1 MQHEY
6 EDSLK
11 LKTFKIQQMQ
21 KWAISRGK
29 PKTGDHDVLI
39 IQHILEE
46 NHRPEFI
53 LGAKG

>member
-1 MQHEY
+1 MHDVY
-6 EDSLK
+6 TD
-11 LKTFKIQQMQ
+11 Q

-29 PKTGDHDVLI
+29 LKIGDHNVLI

-46 NHRPEFI
+46 NHQAEFI